1 MEAPWA
7 GGVVLL
13 VCVGIAMLLANLPLT
28 AEYYHHLL
36 QTDLSLA
43 VHSPDGVIDW
53 VYPRGM
59 TVEKLINDGLMV
71 IFFFSVGLEI
81 KREIISGQLST
92 LRKAILPVLGAAGGA
107 QHRKNRLAERR
118 ELPRD
123 DFALDFEADREEE
136 DDHQA
141 VVNQLLDGHAARID
155 PVDDP
160 VGAVDRQRE
169 VGLQQMVVVL
179 RREGEVGQQHGNS
192 DADEQHYAARPGRL
206 HETTAPQP

>member
-1 MEAPWA
+1 MSIAIATPEMVECTPQHREDADGEGDVGGRGDTPAIGRHAP
-7 GGVVLL
+7 VVEEE
-13 VCVGIAMLLANLPLT
+13 VNQRRSRHAT
-28 AEYYHHLL
+28 
-36 QTDLSLA
+36 
-43 VHSPDGVIDW
+43 
-53 VYPRGM
+53 
-59 TVEKLINDGLMV
+59 
-71 IFFFSVGLEI
+71 
-81 KREIISGQLST
+81 
-92 LRKAILPVLGAAGGA
+92 GGA

-192 DADEQHYAARPGRL
+192 DADEQHHAARPGRL